1 MYTIT
6 VKTDDQI
13 KTFNFNGVMEEL
25 IEVLDDF
32 LMCGCIVTIK
42 KD

>member
-13 KTFNFNGVMEEL
+13 KTFNFKGVMAEL